1 MTGVQTCALPIL
13 MDLAQ
18 IRRRQMDRA
27 LRWAILL
34 FSGFLVVTQQ
44 VYTLGPL
51 VEYDRKINSQPKPQ
65 FEGFA
70 GFLLRR
76 LDDLGLRGLT
86 AAVLLIAAT
95 FIAIKFKT
103 WRPLNL
109 ALLSLLSLNLVVGT
123 FKLFLGRTK
132 PRDGFDLLHVGGMSY
147 PSGHAS
153 NAVLSWGILAYL
165 IYRYAKV
172 DRYQGRLASAG
183 VVLISLTVCTVS
195 LIRHTHWFS
204 DLLGGLFVGS
214 ALLVTVI
221 AIDRYVPSKSQLH

>member
-1 MTGVQTCALPIL
+1 MQKETQN
-13 MDLAQ
+13 
-18 IRRRQMDRA
+18 RRKQMDRA
-27 LRWAILL
+27 LRWSLLL
-34 FSGFLVVTQQ
+34 FTGFLLVTQQ
-44 VYTLGPL
+44 VLTFGPL
-51 VEYDRKINSQPKPQ
+51 VEYHKKINSDPKPQ

-86 AAVLLIAAT
+86 ATVLILAAS
-95 FIAIKFKT
+95 FIAYKFKT

-109 ALLSLLSLNLVVGT
+109 AFLSLVLLNLVVGVS
-123 FKLFLGRTK
+123 KLVLGRTK
-132 PRDGFDLLHVGGMSY
+132 PRDGFDLLHAGGMSY

-183 VVLISLTVCTVS
+183 VVAISLTVCIVS
-195 LIRHTHWFS
+195 LIRHTHWFT
-204 DLLGGLFVGS
+204 DLLGGLFIGS
-214 ALLVTVI
+214 ALLVAVI
-221 AIDRYVPSKSQLH
+221 AVDRYVPSKSQLH

>member
-1 MTGVQTCALPIL
+1 MEK
-13 MDLAQ
+13 LAQ
-18 IRRRQMDRA
+18 SRRRQMDRA
-27 LRWAILL
+27 LRWSLLL
-34 FSGFLVVTQQ
+34 FIGFLVVTQQ
-44 VYTLGPL
+44 VLTNGPL
-51 VEYDRKINSQPKPQ
+51 VAYDKEINSQPKPQ
-65 FEGFA
+65 FEGLA
-70 GFLLRR
+70 GFILRR

-86 AAVLLIAAT
+86 ATVLLIAAT
-95 FIAIKFKT
+95 FIAYKFKT

-109 ALLSLLSLNLVVGT
+109 AMISLLSLNLVVGS
-123 FKLFLGRTK
+123 FKIVLGRTK
-132 PRDGFDLLHVGGMSY
+132 PRDGFDLLHAGGMSY

-183 VVLISLTVCTVS
+183 VVLISLTVCVVS

-214 ALLVTVI
+214 ALLVAVI

>member
-1 MTGVQTCALPIL
+1 MQTETQL
-13 MDLAQ
+13 
-18 IRRRQMDRA
+18 RRKQMDRA
-27 LRWAILL
+27 LRWSLLL
-34 FSGFLVVTQQ
+34 FTGFLLVTQQ
-44 VYTLGPL
+44 VLTFGPL
-51 VEYDRKINSQPKPQ
+51 VEYDKKINSDPKPQ

-86 AAVLLIAAT
+86 ATVLIIAAS
-95 FIAIKFKT
+95 FIAYKFKT

-109 ALLSLLSLNLVVGT
+109 AFLSLILLNLVVGT

-132 PRDGFDLLHVGGMSY
+132 PRDGFDLLHAGGMSY

-183 VVLISLTVCTVS
+183 VAAISLTVCVVS
-195 LIRHTHWFS
+195 LIRHTHWFT

-214 ALLVTVI
+214 ALLVAVI
-221 AIDRYVPSKSQLH
+221 AVDRYVPSKSQLH

>member
-1 MTGVQTCALPIL
+1 MQKVIQN
-13 MDLAQ
+13 
-18 IRRRQMDRA
+18 RRKQMDRA
-27 LRWAILL
+27 LRWSLLL
-34 FSGFLVVTQQ
+34 FTGFLLVTQQ
-44 VYTLGPL
+44 VLTFGPL
-51 VEYDRKINSQPKPQ
+51 VEYDKKINSDPKPQ

-86 AAVLLIAAT
+86 ATVLIIAAS
-95 FIAIKFKT
+95 FIAYKFKT

-109 ALLSLLSLNLVVGT
+109 AFLSLILLNLVVGT

-132 PRDGFDLLHVGGMSY
+132 PRDGFDLLHAGGMSY

-183 VVLISLTVCTVS
+183 VVTISLTVCIVS
-195 LIRHTHWFS
+195 LIRHTHWFT
-204 DLLGGLFVGS
+204 DLLGGLFIGS
-214 ALLVTVI
+214 ALLVAVI
-221 AIDRYVPSKSQLH
+221 AVDRYVPSKSQLH

>member
-1 MTGVQTCALPIL
+1 

-27 LRWAILL
+27 LRWAFLL
-34 FSGFLVVTQQ
+34 FSGFLLVTQQ
-44 VYTLGPL
+44 VLSYGPL
-51 VEYDRKINSQPKPQ
+51 VEYDRRINSQPKPQ
-65 FEGFA
+65 FEGLA
-70 GFLLRR
+70 GFILRR
-76 LDDLGLRGLT
+76 LDDLGLRWLT
-86 AAVLLIAAT
+86 ATVLLIAAA
-95 FIAIKFKT
+95 FIAYKFKT

-109 ALLSLLSLNLVVGT
+109 ALLSVLSLNLVVGT
-123 FKLFLGRTK
+123 FKIFLGRTK

-183 VVLISLTVCTVS
+183 VALISLTVCTVS

>member
-1 MTGVQTCALPIL
+1 MEK
-13 MDLAQ
+13 LAQ
-18 IRRRQMDRA
+18 TRRRQMDRA
-27 LRWAILL
+27 LRWSLLL
-34 FSGFLVVTQQ
+34 FVGFLVVTQQ
-44 VYTLGPL
+44 VLTNGPL
-51 VEYDRKINSQPKPQ
+51 VAYDKEINSQPKPQ
-65 FEGFA
+65 FEGLA
-70 GFLLRR
+70 GFILRR
-76 LDDLGLRGLT
+76 LDDLGLRSLT
-86 AAVLLIAAT
+86 ATILLIAAS
-95 FIAIKFKT
+95 FIAYKFKS

-109 ALLSLLSLNLVVGT
+109 ALISLLSLNLVVGT
-123 FKLFLGRTK
+123 FKIVLGRTK
-132 PRDGFDLLHVGGMSY
+132 PRDGFDLLHAGGMSY

-183 VVLISLTVCTVS
+183 VVLISLTVCVVS

-214 ALLVTVI
+214 ALLVAVI

>member
-1 MTGVQTCALPIL
+1 MEK
-13 MDLAQ
+13 LAQ
-18 IRRRQMDRA
+18 TRRRQMDRA
-27 LRWAILL
+27 LRWSLLL
-34 FSGFLVVTQQ
+34 FVGFLVVTQQ
-44 VYTLGPL
+44 VLTNGPL
-51 VEYDRKINSQPKPQ
+51 VAYDKEINSQPKPQ
-65 FEGFA
+65 FEGLA
-70 GFLLRR
+70 GFILRR

-86 AAVLLIAAT
+86 ATVLLIAAT
-95 FIAIKFKT
+95 FIAYKFKT

-109 ALLSLLSLNLVVGT
+109 AMISLLSLNLVVGS
-123 FKLFLGRTK
+123 FKLVLGRTK
-132 PRDGFDLLHVGGMSY
+132 PRDGFDLLHAGGMSY

-183 VVLISLTVCTVS
+183 VVLISLTVCVVS

-214 ALLVTVI
+214 ALLVAVI

>member
-1 MTGVQTCALPIL
+1 MQTETQL
-13 MDLAQ
+13 
-18 IRRRQMDRA
+18 RRKQMDRA
-27 LRWAILL
+27 LRWSLLL
-34 FSGFLVVTQQ
+34 FTGFLLVTQQ
-44 VYTLGPL
+44 VLTFGPL
-51 VEYDRKINSQPKPQ
+51 VEYDKKINSDPKPQ

-86 AAVLLIAAT
+86 ATVLIIAAS
-95 FIAIKFKT
+95 FIAYKFKT

-109 ALLSLLSLNLVVGT
+109 AFLSLLLLNLVVGT

-132 PRDGFDLLHVGGMSY
+132 PRDGFDLLHAGGMSY

-183 VVLISLTVCTVS
+183 VVAISLTVCVVS
-195 LIRHTHWFS
+195 LIRHTHWFT

-214 ALLVTVI
+214 ALLVAVI
-221 AIDRYVPSKSQLH
+221 AVDRYVPSKSQLH

>member
-1 MTGVQTCALPIL
+1 MT
-13 MDLAQ
+13 DLAQ

-34 FSGFLVVTQQ
+34 FSGFLLVTEQ
-44 VYTLGPL
+44 VLTYGPL

-65 FEGFA
+65 FEGLA
-70 GFLLRR
+70 GFILRR
-76 LDDLGLRGLT
+76 LDDLGLRWLT
-86 AAVLLIAAT
+86 ATVLLIAAA
-95 FIAIKFKT
+95 FIAYKFKT

-109 ALLSLLSLNLVVGT
+109 AFLSLISLNVVVGT
-123 FKLFLGRTK
+123 FKIFLGRTK

-183 VVLISLTVCTVS
+183 VALISLTICTVS

>member
-1 MTGVQTCALPIL
+1 

-34 FSGFLVVTQQ
+34 FSGFLFVTQQ
-44 VYTLGPL
+44 VYSYGPL

-65 FEGFA
+65 FEGLA
-70 GFLLRR
+70 GFILRR
-76 LDDLGLRGLT
+76 LDDLGLRWLT
-86 AAVLLIAAT
+86 ATVLLIAAT
-95 FIAIKFKT
+95 FIAYKFKT

-109 ALLSLLSLNLVVGT
+109 AVLSLLSLNLVVGT
-123 FKLFLGRTK
+123 FKIFLGRTK

-153 NAVLSWGILAYL
+153 NAVLSWGVLAYL

-183 VVLISLTVCTVS
+183 VALISLTVCTVS

-214 ALLVTVI
+214 DLLVTVI

>member
-1 MTGVQTCALPIL
+1 
-13 MDLAQ
+13 
-18 IRRRQMDRA
+18 
-27 LRWAILL
+27 
-34 FSGFLVVTQQ
+34 
-44 VYTLGPL
+44 
-51 VEYDRKINSQPKPQ
+51 
-65 FEGFA
+65 
-70 GFLLRR
+70 
-76 LDDLGLRGLT
+76 
-86 AAVLLIAAT
+86 
-95 FIAIKFKT
+95 
-103 WRPLNL
+103 
-109 ALLSLLSLNLVVGT
+109 LVVGT

-132 PRDGFDLLHVGGMSY
+132 PRDGFDLLHMGGMSY

-183 VVLISLTVCTVS
+183 VALISLTVCTVS

>member
-1 MTGVQTCALPIL
+1 MRTT
-13 MDLAQ
+13 AQ

-27 LRWAILL
+27 LRWSLLL
-34 FSGFLVVTQQ
+34 FFGFLVVTQQ
-44 VYTLGPL
+44 VLTNGPL
-51 VEYDRKINSQPKPQ
+51 VSYDERINSQPKPQ
-65 FEGFA
+65 FEGLA

-86 AAVLLIAAT
+86 ATVLLIAAT
-95 FIAIKFKT
+95 FIAYKFKT

-109 ALLSLLSLNLVVGT
+109 AMLSLLSLNLVVGI

-132 PRDGFDLLHVGGMSY
+132 PRDGFDLLHAGGMSY

-153 NAVLSWGILAYL
+153 NAVLSWGVLAYL

-183 VVLISLTVCTVS
+183 VALISLTVCTVS

-204 DLLGGLFVGS
+204 DLLGGLFIGS
-214 ALLVTVI
+214 ALLVAVI

>member
-1 MTGVQTCALPIL
+1 M
-13 MDLAQ
+13 MELAQ

-34 FSGFLVVTQQ
+34 FSGFLLVTQQ
-44 VYTLGPL
+44 VFTYGPL
-51 VEYDRKINSQPKPQ
+51 VEYDKRINSQPKPQ

-70 GFLLRR
+70 GFILRR
-76 LDDLGLRGLT
+76 LDDLGLRWLT
-86 AAVLLIAAT
+86 ATVLLIAAT
-95 FIAIKFKT
+95 FIAYKFKT

-123 FKLFLGRTK
+123 FKIFLGRTK

-183 VVLISLTVCTVS
+183 VALISLTVCTVS

>member
-1 MTGVQTCALPIL
+1 
-13 MDLAQ
+13 MDKQAQ

-27 LRWAILL
+27 LRWSLLL
-34 FSGFLVVTQQ
+34 FFGFLVVTQQ
-44 VYTLGPL
+44 VLTNGPL
-51 VEYDRKINSQPKPQ
+51 VSYDKEINSQPKPQ
-65 FEGFA
+65 FEGLA
-70 GFLLRR
+70 GFILRR

-86 AAVLLIAAT
+86 AAVLLIAAS
-95 FIAIKFKT
+95 FIAYKFKT

-109 ALLSLLSLNLVVGT
+109 AMVSLLSLNLVVGT

-132 PRDGFDLLHVGGMSY
+132 PRDGFDLLHAGGMSY

-183 VVLISLTVCTVS
+183 VALISLTVCTVS

-204 DLLGGLFVGS
+204 DLLGGLFIGS
-214 ALLVTVI
+214 ALLVAVI

>member
-1 MTGVQTCALPIL
+1 MRTIEQT
-13 MDLAQ
+13 
-18 IRRRQMDRA
+18 RRRQMDRA
-27 LRWAILL
+27 LRWSLLL
-34 FSGFLVVTQQ
+34 FFGFLVVTQQ
-44 VYTLGPL
+44 VLTNGPL
-51 VEYDRKINSQPKPQ
+51 VSYDKEINSQPKPQ
-65 FEGFA
+65 FEGLA

-86 AAVLLIAAT
+86 ATVLIIAAS
-95 FIAIKFKT
+95 FIAYKFKT

-109 ALLSLLSLNLVVGT
+109 AMVSLLSLNLVVGT

-132 PRDGFDLLHVGGMSY
+132 PRDGFDLLHAGGMSY

-183 VVLISLTVCTVS
+183 VALISLTVCTVS

-214 ALLVTVI
+214 ALLVAVI

>member
-1 MTGVQTCALPIL
+1 
-13 MDLAQ
+13 
-18 IRRRQMDRA
+18 MDRA
-27 LRWAILL
+27 LRWSLLL
-34 FSGFLVVTQQ
+34 FTGFLLVTQQ
-44 VYTLGPL
+44 VLTFGPL
-51 VEYDRKINSQPKPQ
+51 VEYDKKINSDPKPQ

-86 AAVLLIAAT
+86 ATVLIIAAS
-95 FIAIKFKT
+95 FIAYKFKT

-109 ALLSLLSLNLVVGT
+109 AFLSLILLNLVVGT
-123 FKLFLGRTK
+123 FKLVLGRTK
-132 PRDGFDLLHVGGMSY
+132 PRDGFDLLHAGGMSY

-183 VVLISLTVCTVS
+183 VVAISLTVCIVS
-195 LIRHTHWFS
+195 LIRHTHWFT
-204 DLLGGLFVGS
+204 DLLGGLFIGS
-214 ALLVTVI
+214 ALLVAVI
-221 AIDRYVPSKSQLH
+221 AVDRYVPSKSQLH

>member
-1 MTGVQTCALPIL
+1 

-34 FSGFLVVTQQ
+34 FSGFLLVTQQ
-44 VYTLGPL
+44 VYSYGPL

-65 FEGFA
+65 FEGLA
-70 GFLLRR
+70 GFILRR
-76 LDDLGLRGLT
+76 LDDLGLRWLT
-86 AAVLLIAAT
+86 ATILLIAAA
-95 FIAIKFKT
+95 FIAYKFKT

-109 ALLSLLSLNLVVGT
+109 AVLSLLSLNLVVGT
-123 FKLFLGRTK
+123 FKIFLGRTK

-153 NAVLSWGILAYL
+153 NAVLSWGVLAYL

-183 VVLISLTVCTVS
+183 VALISLTVCTVS

>member
-1 MTGVQTCALPIL
+1 MEK
-13 MDLAQ
+13 LAQ
-18 IRRRQMDRA
+18 TRRRQMDRA
-27 LRWAILL
+27 LRWSLLL
-34 FSGFLVVTQQ
+34 FVGFLIVTQQ
-44 VYTLGPL
+44 VLTNGPL
-51 VEYDRKINSQPKPQ
+51 VAYDKEINSQPKPQ
-65 FEGFA
+65 FEGLA
-70 GFLLRR
+70 GFILRR

-86 AAVLLIAAT
+86 ATVLLIAAS
-95 FIAIKFKT
+95 FIAYKFKT

-109 ALLSLLSLNLVVGT
+109 AMISLLSLNLVVGT
-123 FKLFLGRTK
+123 FKIVLGRTK
-132 PRDGFDLLHVGGMSY
+132 PRDGFDLLHAGGMSY

-172 DRYQGRLASAG
+172 DRYQGRLATAG
-183 VVLISLTVCTVS
+183 VVLISLTVCVVS

-214 ALLVTVI
+214 ALLVAVI

>member
-1 MTGVQTCALPIL
+1 
-13 MDLAQ
+13 
-18 IRRRQMDRA
+18 
-27 LRWAILL
+27 LRWSLLL
-34 FSGFLVVTQQ
+34 FTGFLLVTQQ
-44 VYTLGPL
+44 VLTFGPL
-51 VEYDRKINSQPKPQ
+51 VEYDKKINSDPKPQ

-86 AAVLLIAAT
+86 ATVLILAAS
-95 FIAIKFKT
+95 FIAYKFKT

-109 ALLSLLSLNLVVGT
+109 AFLSLVLLNLVVGVS
-123 FKLFLGRTK
+123 KLVLGRTK
-132 PRDGFDLLHVGGMSY
+132 PRDGFDLLHAGGMSY

-183 VVLISLTVCTVS
+183 VVAISLTVCIVS
-195 LIRHTHWFS
+195 LIRHTHWFT
-204 DLLGGLFVGS
+204 DLLGGLFIGS
-214 ALLVTVI
+214 ALLVAVI
-221 AIDRYVPSKSQLH
+221 AVDRYVPSKSQLH